1 MVNDKNKMNMRIF
14 QTLVLLFISVASF
27 AQYSDRE
34 SLGWYTATA
43 YPEIPVEIGVKTYA
57 ITVDGQKPKQGSP
70 FYNFDLK
77 TKKFKYVNDAAN
89 ADIVASF
96 SNVRVDEPIELLSNI
111 DTKVIKTHENGI
123 KIKGVEIGGK
133 DKKTVVK
140 VGENYKAICN
150 KTVSCDF
157 TLSVD
162 GKVVH
167 EESFSKKA
175 KIESAWYPNP
185 NQAEDSLKV
194 KLKSI
199 NLSHLVPPANSVS
212 AELLGDGYLIFGGV
226 SKYHCYKI
234 KSTKK
239 NKYDYTEINAAVDKL
254 MNAFAN
260 VENSDWNTQP
270 FVDAC
275 AGIVDVFE
283 NELKNSNL
291 TDKKARVNDE
301 VTCALN
307 YDIALYYLLSKDF
320 DTAKLYFKKVIDI
333 NPKFGRAKVLLNEM
347 PKCQKAKDKYQLI
360 INN

>member
-1 MVNDKNKMNMRIF
+1 M
-14 QTLVLLFISVASF
+14 LLFFSAASF

-34 SLGWYTATA
+34 SLGWYVATA
-43 YPEIPVEIGVKTYA
+43 YPEIPMEVGVKTYA
-57 ITVDGQKPKQGSP
+57 ITVDGQKPRQGSP
-70 FYNFDLK
+70 FYGFDLK
-77 TKKFKYVNDAAN
+77 AKKFKYVNDAAN

-96 SNVRVDEPIELLSNI
+96 ENVRVDEPIELLSNI
-111 DTKVIKTHENGI
+111 ETKVIKTHENGI

-140 VGENYKAICN
+140 VGENYRAVCN

-157 TLSVD
+157 TLTVD

-194 KLKSI
+194 KLNSI
-199 NLSHLVPPANSVS
+199 NLSHLVPAANSVS
-212 AELLGDGYLIFGGV
+212 AELVGDGYIIFGGV

-239 NKYDYTEINAAVDKL
+239 NKYDYTEINAAVDKM
-254 MNAFAN
+254 MNAFAH

-307 YDIALYYLLSKDF
+307 YDIALYYLF
-320 DTAKLYFKKVIDI
+320 CREYGTAQQYFQKVVAI
-333 NPKFGRAKVLLNEM
+333 NPKFGRAKVLLNAM
-347 PKCQKAKDKYQLI
+347 PKCQKARDKYEQI
-360 INN
+360 MHN